1 MSVCPIIHSNTFTR
15 RAFLAF
21 AGLLVLPLSNRT
33 LAGQVVDAAGLKVI
47 ANGPKRIVS
56 IGSASTEILVELGF
70 ADRIVAIDTTS
81 RGVIADGHAPD
92 IGYMRALAA
101 EGILA
106 QTPDLIV
113 ATMDSGPKEVIETLR
128 ASGVPLLLLPVTPTI
143 DSIIAKI
150 NMLGSLLDVQAR
162 ADALSAQVKQQ
173 AADLS
178 QMTASASSKPKA
190 LFMLSMSNNRMTVG
204 GKGTA
209 ADAVL
214 ALAGATN
221 IAGEIEGYK
230 PFSPE
235 IVVTNPPDVIVI
247 MTNQGHDA
255 MAAKVLENEA
265 LAATPAAKN
274 KALFPVDGAA
284 LLSFGTRT
292 LHTVSALAKTIH
304 GGV

>member
-1 MSVCPIIHSNTFTR
+1 MSGRPIIGSSTFTR
-15 RAFLAF
+15 RTFLAF
-21 AGLLVLPLSNRT
+21 AGLAVLPLSNPV
-33 LAGQVVDAAGLKVI
+33 LAGEVVDAAGLKVT

-70 ADRIVAIDTTS
+70 SERIVAVDTTS
-81 RGVIADGHAPD
+81 EGVIADGHAPD

-128 ASGVPLLLLPVTPTI
+128 ASGVPLLQLPVTPTI
-143 DSIIAKI
+143 DSIITKI
-150 NMLGSLLDVQAR
+150 NMLGSLLDVQAK
-162 ADALSAQVKQQ
+162 ADALSAQVRQQ
-173 AADLS
+173 AIDLS
-178 QMTASASSKPKA
+178 QMAANASNKPKA

-214 ALAGATN
+214 ELAGATN
-221 IAGEIEGYK
+221 IAGDIEGYK

-265 LAATPAAKN
+265 LAATPAAKS
-274 KALFPVDGAA
+274 KALFLVDGAA

-292 LHTVSALAKTIH
+292 LHAASALAKTIH
-304 GGV
+304 GGF

>member
-1 MSVCPIIHSNTFTR
+1 MSVRSTIQSQSFTR
-15 RAFLAF
+15 RALLAF
-21 AGLLVLPLSNRT
+21 AGLAVWPLSNPT
-33 LAGQVVDAAGLKVI
+33 LAGEVVDAAGLKVV
-47 ANGPKRIVS
+47 ANAPKRIVS

-70 ADRIVAIDTTS
+70 SDRIVAVDTTS
-81 RGVIADGHAPD
+81 EGVIADGHAPD

-106 QTPDLIV
+106 QSPDLII

-128 ASGVPLLLLPVTPTI
+128 ASGVPLLQLPVTPTI

-150 NMLGSLLDVQAR
+150 NMLGSLLDVQAK
-162 ADALSAQVKQQ
+162 ADDLSGLVKNQ

-178 QMTASASSKPKA
+178 QMAASTRKKPKA

-214 ALAGATN
+214 TLAGATN
-221 IAGEIEGYK
+221 IAGDIEGYK

-292 LHTVSALAKTIH
+292 LHAASALAKTIH
-304 GGV
+304 SGV